1 MQKAKK
7 NDVIAVGP
15 AFGSDSDIDSR
26 RVMLV
31 KNRNEEGDTKEYVVI
46 SKKKPRNRSAAA
58 GAKKVMKTQDFT
70 HAVRMFC
77 DRILDQAWS
86 DDLRHDGEPTS

>member
-1 MQKAKK
+1 MQRAKK
-7 NDVIAVGP
+7 KDVIAVGP

-31 KNRNEEGDTKEYVVI
+31 KNRDEEGDTKEYVVI
-46 SKKKPRNRSAAA
+46 SKKKPRGQSAP
-58 GAKKVMKTQDFT
+58 GARKIMKTQDFT

-86 DDLRHDGEPTS
+86 DDLRHEGELPS